1 MATRLGLVCIAA
13 SLIGSPALAED
24 LLVRTQAAYSAALE
38 QAEPG
43 DTIILANGEW
53 RDFDMV
59 VLGNGRADAPLTVTA
74 QQAGKVFLTG
84 QSSLRMG
91 GEHLVVSNLVFKDG
105 YSPRGETVSY
115 RVSDAVLA
123 SNSRVTGVVIDGFS
137 KPDRYESDYWVGIY
151 GRNNRFDHN
160 HLSGKSNKGVT
171 LAVRLNSEES
181 RENNHRI
188 DHNYFGPRATLG
200 SNGGETLRIGT
211 SAYSMFNANTVVE
224 RNVFDR
230 TSGEVEIISSKS
242 GGNVFRENV
251 FLRAKGNLTL
261 RHGDNNVVERNVFL
275 GDGQDYTGGIRV
287 INRGQTVRQN
297 YMEGLRG
304 AAFSSALAVMN
315 GVPNSPVNRYVEVEG
330 ARISNNTIVDSAAI
344 GFGIGADEE
353 RSARPSNSTFT
364 ANLLGGADAG
374 PFVEAFDDMSG
385 IAFANNRVIQGQV
398 DAALPGLP
406 VAPAELQRA
415 GNGLLYPVAAELAS
429 IGAPSDLAPVAL
441 AEVGAPYYPKAEE
454 REPFGFA
461 GKTTRVYP
469 GGTSLFDAIAQ
480 ACAGEV
486 LLLTPGD
493 YVLDRTI
500 ALDKPL
506 TLRGDAADT
515 ADRPVIRFSRPS
527 LIELREGGDLQLQN
541 LVIDGE
547 LAPDSVGN
555 AVIRT
560 STFPIQSNI
569 DIELDGVDVRG
580 LNVNKSFHVLALG
593 KSSLADRVKITG
605 SSFTDISGAVVL
617 AAAETEDYGQYNVDY
632 LDITGSSFTDIG
644 GPIANIYR
652 GGRDESTF
660 GPNVTI
666 TGNTLTNVGSAA
678 TNGPGASINLH
689 GVQIADVSGNAVRDS
704 APLRVVHT
712 VGTPKTSIRGN
723 VFTGTPE
730 SVLEELNFGGAFR
743 AEMSGNVAGGGV
755 Q

>member
-632 LDITGSSFTDIG
+632 LDISGSSFTDIG

-678 TNGPGASINLH
+678 TNGTGASINLH
-689 GVQIADVSGNAVRDS
+689 GVQIADVSGNAVRAS

-730 SVLEELNFGGAFR
+730 PVLEELNFGGAFR